1 MQPRNPGLDGLQI
14 CGEFRVHL
22 VHGRDGELVALDFG
36 QGGVAL
42 IQGLGTSLAEQAL
55 MLFCCRIEIDWTQV
69 FSERSHVLAHR
80 AVIGIVD
87 RQHEPT
93 GAFGPRWDPLA
104 VSLVRTGRVVEARR
118 IRLHEDGLQ
127 LKAKPTQRFLRFVGR
142 AVVGQIRIV
151 RMGPEAELVA
161 LDQVGLNHRL
171 HARPPR

>member
-93 GAFGPRWDPLA
+93 P
-104 VSLVRTGRVVEARR
+104 SGRVGIHSLYRWSE
-118 IRLHEDGLQ
+118 
-127 LKAKPTQRFLRFVGR
+127 R
-142 AVVGQIRIV
+142 A
-151 RMGPEAELVA
+151 ES
-161 LDQVGLNHRL
+161 
-171 HARPPR
+171 